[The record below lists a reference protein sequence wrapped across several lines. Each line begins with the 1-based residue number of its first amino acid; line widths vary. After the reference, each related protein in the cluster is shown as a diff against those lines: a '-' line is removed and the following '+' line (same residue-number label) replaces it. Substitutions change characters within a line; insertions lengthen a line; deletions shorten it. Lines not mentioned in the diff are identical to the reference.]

1 MKVNLTIPT
10 SWRNCTPAQLEA
22 ICLAK
27 QQVQNLP
34 PEQQTLAWKT
44 NCFLALTNL
53 EVEEADLID
62 DEGNKYFLVLQTSA
76 LSPSSSALSPSPLA
90 LSPQPSALSPQTSFP
105 LYLWQIHSFIKDHLQ
120 WLDAIPDIPRFPYPE
135 WESGG
140 VTFRGPSIQLSNWT
154 WQQYRLFKD
163 YLELFFKVSAQAV
176 QSVNVL
182 RSPNPHSHHSSL
194 SLQML
199 LATLYDRQINYID
212 EITQLPKYDYHYHP
226 DQSTSNKDFFKDF
239 PPIRVSVILL
249 WWASTAHKLQKD
261 YPKCFASSDK
271 PDKKKKPPKQQDPI
285 ADYARTTATL
295 EKYMGVNE
303 QQLQQESFRV
313 VLQHLND
320 MIKHNEE
327 IERMNAKMKSKH

>member
-1 MKVNLTIPT
+1 MPSLAPSPSVANHLDNMKVNLTIPT

-27 QQVQNLP
+27 QQVRNFP
-34 PEQQTLAWKT
+34 PDQQTLAWKT

-62 DEGNKYFLVLQTSA
+62 DEGNKYFLVRV
-76 LSPSSSALSPSPLA
+76 
-90 LSPQPSALSPQTSFP
+90 SPQPSFP
-105 LYLWQIHSFIKDHLQ
+105 LYLWQIHSFIKDYLQ

-135 WESGG
+135 WENGG

-163 YLELFFKVSAQAV
+163 YLELFFKVS
-176 QSVNVL
+176 NKE
-182 RSPNPHSHHSSL
+182 
-194 SLQML
+194 ML

-212 EITQLPKYDYHYHP
+212 EITQLPKYDYRYHP

>member
-34 PEQQTLAWKT
+34 PDQQTLAWKT

-76 LSPSSSALSPSPLA
+76 LSPK
-90 LSPQPSALSPQTSFP
+90 PSALSPQTSALSPQPSFP

-163 YLELFFKVSAQAV
+163 YLELFFKVS
-176 QSVNVL
+176 NKE
-182 RSPNPHSHHSSL
+182 
-194 SLQML
+194 ML

>member
-34 PEQQTLAWKT
+34 PDQQTLAWKT

-62 DEGNKYFLVLQTSA
+62 DEGNKYFLVRVN
-76 LSPSSSALSPSPLA
+76 
-90 LSPQPSALSPQTSFP
+90 PQPSFP
-105 LYLWQIHSFIKDHLQ
+105 LYLWQIHSFIKDYLQ

-163 YLELFFKVSAQAV
+163 YLELFFKVS
-176 QSVNVL
+176 NKE
-182 RSPNPHSHHSSL
+182 
-194 SLQML
+194 ML

-212 EITQLPKYDYHYHP
+212 EITQLPKYDYRYHP